1 MRRLA
6 VAVIVAVPMVAV
18 GIPLLERP
26 AAEAQAQIVAL
37 NELNSAKVP
46 EFARPH
52 LQRAAKT
59 CAAITAPVLAAQ
71 IQQESNWNP
80 RAVSPVG
87 AQGIAQFMPGTWT
100 SYGVDGNNDGKRD
113 PLDPADA
120 IPAQAKYMCDAVA
133 AVQRAK
139 LPGDTLDLALAS
151 YNAGFGAV
159 ERYRGIPPYAET
171 VHYVRRIRE
180 TIPTFA
186 ISTRG
191 GGGATGPS
199 RGWMVPVDGRCTS
212 GFGPRWGTTHYGLDI
227 AAPIG
232 TPIKAAADGRVVAA
246 GPASGYGLWV
256 KLEHANGVV
265 TIYGHND
272 RNVISTGSRV
282 KAGQQIA
289 TVGNRGESTGPHVHF
304 QIEING
310 APADPLSFY
319 QSVGGPALC
328 G

>member
-6 VAVIVAVPMVAV
+6 VAVIAAVIMVVVA
-18 GIPLLERP
+18 IPLLERP
-26 AAEAQAQIVAL
+26 AGEAQAQIAAPSGL
-37 NELNSAKVP
+37 DPAKVP
-46 EFARPH
+46 TFAVP
-52 LQRAAKT
+52 LLTRAAKT
-59 CAAITAPVLAAQ
+59 CVTITAPVLAAQ
-71 IQQESNWNP
+71 IEQESNWNR

-87 AQGIAQFMPGTWT
+87 AQGIAQFMPETWA
-100 SYGVDGNNDGKRD
+100 SHGVDGNDDGKRD
-113 PLDPADA
+113 PFDPADA
-120 IPAQAKYMCDAVA
+120 IPAQARYMCDAVA

-159 ERYRGIPPYAET
+159 SRYQGIPPYTET

-191 GGGATGPS
+191 GGGATGSS
-199 RGWMVPVDGRCTS
+199 RGWMAPVDGRCTS
-212 GFGPRWGTTHYGLDI
+212 GFGARWGTTHYGLDI

-232 TPIKAAADGRVVAA
+232 TPIKAAADGQVLAA

-272 RNVISTGSRV
+272 RNVVAAGTRV